1 MSSEE
6 DVPAPSPSAAVV
18 ARRAGREAKSMREES
33 GSDKDAE
40 EPEEWDDDG
49 EASSD
54 EDESDEEARVSNAQR
69 GRVRL
74 HGVSQSSAGLEVD
87 DDRRKS
93 LGEKGWARRAVVVRA
108 VEPSGAA
115 DFEAVPGRE
124 EYDLGEDGSAEWA
137 KDMLEFADDNFN
149 DAGNE
154 VRSMDQRDRQVGLFG
169 DFCERTGHG
178 KFVEWRADKESGG
191 LYKLVLVTQVVEG
204 ESGELSG
211 LAPSVPTW
219 GMVMEYVVK
228 SATGHPS
235 APKGGT
241 PEYRNGPWYKARRG
255 RKEARRRAG

>member
-1 MSSEE
+1 MSSSEE

-54 EDESDEEARVSNAQR
+54 EGESDEEARVSNAQR

-124 EYDLGEDGSAEWA
+124 EYDFGRGRLSRVGEGHARVRRRQLQRCWQRGTIDGSARSPSWA
-137 KDMLEFADDNFN
+137 LW
-149 DAGNE
+149 
-154 VRSMDQRDRQVGLFG
+154 GL
-169 DFCERTGHG
+169 
-178 KFVEWRADKESGG
+178 
-191 LYKLVLVTQVVEG
+191 L
-204 ESGELSG
+204 
-211 LAPSVPTW
+211 
-219 GMVMEYVVK
+219 
-228 SATGHPS
+228 
-235 APKGGT
+235 
-241 PEYRNGPWYKARRG
+241 
-255 RKEARRRAG
+255 